1 VPRPSHLGQY
11 HSLIAPPS
19 RPAARAYFSS
29 PTFLLAALAVCIS
42 TTFQILLPV
51 VPVMAERQ
59 GPHGMAGAATAALFI
74 GAVAGELCT
83 PWLMTRIRSL
93 HLLVAG
99 ELLTAIPCLVYA
111 IPGAPTWELLGGAV
125 LRGAG
130 LGLAVVV
137 SVALLSELTPPHR
150 RGAAIGVYSLA
161 LSGPGILVPSIGVS
175 LLAAGRADV
184 DALIGF
190 AGGVAGAL
198 IALRIPDRPMQLAG
212 DSTNLLGAMRRPG
225 MLLVFGGFVV
235 TSCSF
240 GGVVTFVPVALPLDG
255 LGSAAAFLLVAGAAR
270 AASRWV
276 AGVMGDRRPARLVLI
291 AGVSSALAGLVALAL
306 HGGAAVVLFAAIAYG
321 AGYGAVQT
329 GAFLAM
335 AQHGTARDS
344 GAISALWNSGI
355 DLGSS
360 LGGTLIGLAASQFGY
375 AAAAWVLP
383 AVVLAAVPLFLWP
396 GPRPLNPAAESPPPE
411 TYALKT

>member
-1 VPRPSHLGQY
+1 MAERLGQY
-11 HSLIAPPS
+11 HSLIAPSP
-19 RPAARAYFSS
+19 RPAARAFLSS
-29 PTFLLAALAVCIS
+29 PTFLLAALAVCVSI
-42 TTFQILLPV
+42 TFQILLPV

-83 PWLMTRIRSL
+83 PWLMTRVRSL
-93 HLLVAG
+93 HLLVGG

-111 IPGAPTWELLGGAV
+111 IPGASTWELLAGAV

-150 RGAAIGVYSLA
+150 RGSAIGVYSLA
-161 LSGPGILVPSIGVS
+161 LSAPGILVPSIGVS

-190 AGGVAGAL
+190 ASGVAGAL
-198 IALRIPDRPMQLAG
+198 IALRIPDRPMHLAEG
-212 DSTNLLGAMRRPG
+212 STNLLGAIRRPG
-225 MLLVFGGFVV
+225 LFLVFAGFVL

-270 AASRWV
+270 TASRWV
-276 AGVMGDRRPARLVLI
+276 AGVAGDRRPARVVLI
-291 AGVSSALAGLVALAL
+291 AGVASALVGLVALAA
-306 HGGAAVVLFAAIAYG
+306 HGGVALVLFAAVAYG

-335 AQHGTARDS
+335 AQRGTARDS

-360 LGGTLIGLAASQFGY
+360 LGGTLIGLAASRFGY
-375 AAAAWVLP
+375 GAAAWVLP

-396 GPRPLNPAAESPPPE
+396 GPRPLNPAAEPPLPE
-411 TYALKT
+411 TYAVKT